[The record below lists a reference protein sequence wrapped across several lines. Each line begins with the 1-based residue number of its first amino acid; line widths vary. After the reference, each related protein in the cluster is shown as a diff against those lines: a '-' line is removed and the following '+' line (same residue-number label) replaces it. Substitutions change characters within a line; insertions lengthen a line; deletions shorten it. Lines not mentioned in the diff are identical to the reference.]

1 MTMLAVALCEI
12 GDVIAEDG
20 SKTVRTERCFVSA
33 KLAMVGMLL
42 RLTVFL
48 YHKFR
53 FVPCVSIRTK
63 T

>member
-1 MTMLAVALCEI
+1 MLAVALCEI
-12 GDVIAEDG
+12 GDIISEDG
-20 SKTVRTERCFVSA
+20 SKTEGCFVSV
-33 KLAMVGMLL
+33 KLAMVCMLL

-53 FVPCVSIRTK
+53 FVPCVSVRNK